1 MEYLN
6 LYLKDVL
13 SERPHTR
20 VPSADTVLRGIEEL
34 ATEKS
39 TIGQH
44 RPKQGLNQTIE
55 KLSADFRDN
64 TKKFCTFVLGN
75 HSDIL

>member
-1 MEYLN
+1 MEDLN

-34 ATEKS
+34 ATEKTYHTRQKRRATS
-39 TIGQH
+39 
-44 RPKQGLNQTIE
+44 
-55 KLSADFRDN
+55 
-64 TKKFCTFVLGN
+64 
-75 HSDIL
+75 